1 MREKRLDV
9 LFVVP
14 GNLEQVYQALAKKH
28 ATEPP
33 AKARFVAAY
42 LMRRGC
48 GVDLID
54 ANVEGFMPELMAKK
68 VKEFDPYL
76 VVMPVYGFNPS
87 SSTQTMPAA
96 RSFAQAIKNLC
107 PTTPIIMMGTHSAGL
122 PQKTLEDEPIDYVCG
137 GEGPITVHELL
148 TLLKKGGGSSDL
160 KKVRS
165 LWYKV
170 GSKVVHNAPAP
181 LIDLNVEP
189 ALPGWKLMD
198 PRRYYAHDWH
208 TFWRDFEDRT
218 PYANPYSREGCPFS
232 CGFCNIQT
240 PYREGETLQT
250 NPNINSFRTLRPEL
264 FVEEI
269 EYLVNNYGIKYIKIP
284 DEMFGLGDH
293 PVQVAKLMKERFGD
307 SINSWAYFRVD
318 TMNPKHAE
326 LYRSAGFRWTPFGIE
341 AANSKVRSGQDKKFS
356 DDYIRK
362 IMDRV
367 QAAGISIAM
376 NFIFG
381 LPGDTAES
389 MQETYDLAVEL
400 NGAFANFY
408 CNQALPISTQYLEA
422 KKADYPLPERAG
434 GPGWIGHSQYSYEC
448 EPFYMGSS
456 LAPTQ
461 ILAFRDKAHI
471 DYYSRPEYRAMM
483 LNDPNFGE
491 IAMRNI
497 NEWVGQIRSLRRK
510 ILGHTKN

>member
-1 MREKRLDV
+1 MQEKRLDA

-42 LMRRGC
+42 LIRRGY

-54 ANVEGFMPELMAKK
+54 ANIEGFMPEVMAAK
-68 VKEFDPYL
+68 VKETNPHL

-107 PTTPIIMMGTHSAGL
+107 PTVPIIMMGTHPAGL
-122 PQKTLEDEPIDYVCG
+122 PQKTLDEEPIDYVCG

-148 TLLKKGGGSSDL
+148 MFLKEGKGPNDL

-165 LWYKV
+165 LWCRID
-170 GSKVVHNAPAP
+170 GKVVRNAPAP
-181 LIDLNVEP
+181 LIDLNIEP

-208 TFWRDFEDRT
+208 TLWRDFEDRT

-240 PYREGETLQT
+240 PYREGETLEV
-250 NPNINSFRTLRPEL
+250 NPSLNSFRTLRPEL

-269 EYLVNNYGIKYIKIP
+269 EYLVNHYGVKYIKIP

-356 DDYIRK
+356 DNHIRK

-400 NGAFANFY
+400 NGAFVNFY

-422 KKADYPLPERAG
+422 KKTDYPLPERAG

-456 LAPTQ
+456 LTPVQ

-483 LNDPNFGE
+483 LSDPDFGE
-491 IAMRNI
+491 VAMRNI
-497 NEWVGQIRSLRRK
+497 DEWVGQIRSLQRK
-510 ILGHTKN
+510 ILGHSRI